1 MPIVFEEVSG
11 EVVPERGGER
21 AAPQP
26 PPPQTPQP
34 DMAQAVRRELAIDH
48 ERARR
53 LIAD

>member
-21 AAPQP
+21 TTPQP
-26 PPPQTPQP
+26 PPSETPP
-34 DMAQAVRRELAIDH
+34 SDVAQAVRRELAIER

>member
-1 MPIVFEEVSG
+1 MPVVFEEVSG

-21 AAPQP
+21 ATPQP
-26 PPPQTPQP
+26 PPPQAPP
-34 DMAQAVRRELAIDH
+34 SDVAQAVRRELAIER